1 MLAYDVVILD
11 EAHERSLNTDILF
24 ALAKKAVHNRKGK
37 LKLIITSATLKTDQI
52 SKYFGQAPL
61 ISVSGRCYP
70 VNILHK
76 ESSKEKRVENTVS
89 AAIRIHLHEPAGDI
103 LAFLT
108 GFEECE
114 LGLKKCFDKLT
125 EL

>member
-1 MLAYDVVILD
+1 MQYDVVVLD

-24 ALAKKAVHNRKGK
+24 ALCKRAVIRRKGD
-37 LKLIITSATLKTDQI
+37 LKLVITSATLKTNQLSEYYNKCPI
-52 SKYFGQAPL
+52 

-76 ESSKEKRVENTVS
+76 ESSKDKRVENAVGS
-89 AAIRIHLHEPAGDI
+89 AIRIHLHEPAGDI
-103 LAFLT
+103 LVFLT

-114 LGLKKCFDKLT
+114 
-125 EL
+125 